1 MKNQKF
7 IKTVLAILCII
18 SIAYGKTS
26 SSLYSSLVARSI
38 GLEMSHENLQA
49 TNSINIDLNRVQK
62 SASEYLKDRGFR
74 LRMALVTLD
83 EHKGEWHYIEGLV
96 VHTDGLGRSIET
108 KLKTIYKI
116 QKRRYISVQDLHLQ
130 NYSKPRGMFFIV
142 PANRLDTSSLKNL
155 TFKGAFRRV
164 NSVARRL
171 NSFSVEA
178 DMEPVNYK
186 LVLFLMNK
194 LNRGDDIYSV
204 FSATPFSQR
213 GKIAKNIKTKDG
225 WRIMILDA
233 KFAYNGGV
241 PKYLNVLWKK
251 DDYLIPIA
259 SYSTHSL
266 IKSIQTAL
274 SEKGYD
280 VGYMDG
286 KLNSETKKAIR
297 RYLVNSGFNK
307 KSKLSDDLL
316 WFMRQYKGKN
326 VSKIVQATLTINGIN
341 IGAIDG
347 KIGPNTIRGIK
358 RYQKKFG
365 IKGDGKITPE
375 LVRLLLATSKNV
387 AIYSRMRNYF
397 EKPISLNN
405 FRDKMWKNEL

>member
-7 IKTVLAILCII
+7 IKMVLAILCVA

-38 GLEMSHENLQA
+38 GLKMSHENLQ
-49 TNSINIDLNRVQK
+49 TKNSISIDLNRVQK
-62 SASEYLKDRGFR
+62 SAAGYLKDRGFK
-74 LRMALVTLD
+74 LRMAIVTLD
-83 EHKGEWHYIEGLV
+83 EHKGNQHYIEGLTI
-96 VHTDGLGRSIET
+96 HTDRLGRSIET
-108 KLKTIYKI
+108 KFKTIYTI
-116 QKRRYISVQDLHLQ
+116 QKRKYASVKDLYLQ

-155 TFKGAFRRV
+155 TFKGAFKRV

-171 NSFSVEA
+171 NSFNVEA
-178 DMEPVNYK
+178 DMQPVNYK
-186 LVLFLMNK
+186 LILFLMDK
-194 LNRGDDIYSV
+194 LNRGDDVYSV
-204 FSATPFSQR
+204 FSTTPFSQK
-213 GKIAKNIKTKDG
+213 GQIAKSIKTKDG
-225 WRIMILDA
+225 WRVMVLDA
-233 KFAYNGGV
+233 KFAYNGGA

-297 RYLVNSGFNK
+297 KYLANSGFSK

-316 WFMRQYKGKN
+316 WFMRQYRGKN
-326 VSKIVQATLTINGIN
+326 VSKIVQATLLINGIN

-365 IKGDGKITPE
+365 IKGDGRITPE